1 VSQTSRTLRVFP
13 PFQYGGKS
21 YKVEARS
28 FATEAAIELWLEQ
41 RALQSIQRSADV
53 LTPHEYAELLRL
65 WSVDCASLTYSFG
78 GVAYHRAM
86 LTSEGL
92 KQRCYLDLKQANPRI
107 TEEAVDVLWRDE
119 TPLPAGRPGPEDR
132 QAGGGNLR
140 PPAAGGAGRG
150 QRPFVRAA
158 GGRERAGR
166 GGNAAR
172 NRRGDD
178 DPGGLT
184 FEELAVLLTGPR
196 HRLSRER
203 LLRMDRGWVGR
214 RPLAAA
220 AARTACPSPARQRQP
235 ATAPPRSA
243 GGRT

>member
-13 PFQYGGKS
+13 PFVYGGKS

-92 KQRCYLDLKQANPRI
+92 KQRCYLDLKQANPRV
-107 TEEAVDVLWRDE
+107 TEEAVDALWRDE
-119 TPLPAGRPGPEDR
+119 TPLPAGRADPKTGKPAVETYAHR
-132 QAGGGNLR
+132 LLAALGEANAPLSERPAEAGGE
-140 PPAAGGAGRG
+140 PAAGGT
-150 QRPFVRAA
+150 P
-158 GGRERAGR
+158 
-166 GGNAAR
+166 
-172 NRRGDD
+172 
-178 DPGGLT
+178 
-184 FEELAVLLTGPR
+184 
-196 HRLSRER
+196 
-203 LLRMDRGWVGR
+203 
-214 RPLAAA
+214 
-220 AARTACPSPARQRQP
+220 P
-235 ATAPPRSA
+235 ATAAAPTTPA
-243 GGRT
+243 A